1 MIVIYVYAIA
11 IAAIFTMLCSR
22 TASMLGNLMGAEEQK
37 EMLERMTK
45 FQEQNSQVSRQLFSL
60 VEELEHLS
68 EVSNETN
75 RKVAA
80 ETR

>member
-1 MIVIYVYAIA
+1 MVDQTIMTVA

-22 TASMLGNLMGAEEQK
+22 TAFMLGNLMGAEEQK
-37 EMLERMTK
+37 EILERMTK